1 MRKKALVIL
10 IPLVIASVLFVLV
23 YRHYN
28 KEDKTT
34 TLTVAEKKWVEKNK
48 DKTYD
53 FEVINDYPLYGMN
66 GEGVIFNFL
75 DDFQK
80 NVGIEFNRIPYL
92 KTSTPK
98 TESYRIEILDN
109 DATLSKNNLFLFN
122 DNYII
127 VGKNYERINST
138 KDMRN
143 IIFGV
148 FEDDADEI
156 SYYLKGGNNLSY
168 KSYKDIQTLYT
179 ALDNNEVNMIVVP
192 NIMYLD
198 YTIEKNK
205 YTCHSCH

>member
-1 MRKKALVIL
+1 MIELPIT
-10 IPLVIASVLFVLV
+10 LVIASVLFVLV

-66 GEGVIFNFL
+66 GDGVIFNFL

-127 VGKNYERINST
+127 VGKNYERILHRLCHECYRLTSSAGCKRWPET
-138 KDMRN
+138 
-143 IIFGV
+143 GTAPSAV
-148 FEDDADEI
+148 FHDRAE
-156 SYYLKGGNNLSY
+156 
-168 KSYKDIQTLYT
+168 
-179 ALDNNEVNMIVVP
+179 
-192 NIMYLD
+192 
-198 YTIEKNK
+198 
-205 YTCHSCH
+205 